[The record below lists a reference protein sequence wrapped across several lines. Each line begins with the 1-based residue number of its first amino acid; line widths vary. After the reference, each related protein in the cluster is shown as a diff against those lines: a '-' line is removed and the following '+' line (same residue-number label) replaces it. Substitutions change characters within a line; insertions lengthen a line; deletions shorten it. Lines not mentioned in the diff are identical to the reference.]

1 MGILDRA
8 RSGMRVMYAARERAN
23 KVGEAVAINGVDQSA
38 DSAVVVRTRFK
49 AKPLEQWAVWR
60 IFR

>member
-1 MGILDRA
+1 
-8 RSGMRVMYAARERAN
+8 MYAARERAN
-23 KVGEAVAINGVDQSA
+23 KVGEDAGINGVDQSA

-60 IFR
+60 TFP